1 MRNAAL
7 FVGGLCLVG
16 AASSAQLP
24 GLRRYTPA
32 DRAQQQQQQPALTG
46 IEALRADFAAQAGG
60 TTVYFGNGSSIL
72 APPAKV
78 LLASQAAWLRR
89 HPEVAVRVE
98 GYGDSGD
105 TRDHS
110 LAVGAARAEQ
120 ARDYLLLLAIPA
132 AQVSITSWANQRPGL
147 GRAVTMLVQ

>member
-7 FVGGLCLVG
+7 IVGGLCLVS

-32 DRAQQQQQQPALTG
+32 DRAKQQQQQQPALTG

-78 LLASQAAWLRR
+78 LLASQAAWLRH
-89 HPEVAVRVE
+89 HPEVTVRVE
-98 GYGDSGD
+98 GYGDSG
-105 TRDHS
+105 
-110 LAVGAARAEQ
+110 
-120 ARDYLLLLAIPA
+120 
-132 AQVSITSWANQRPGL
+132 
-147 GRAVTMLVQ
+147 